1 MEKRSF
7 NELLEKIS
15 AFEEKSNLGY
25 FTCGD
30 YDGKNF
36 VIIESWEQ
44 LNSFNAFLNDY
55 NVEFKG
61 SEPYV
66 PNDKTLH
73 DIVLEL
79 TEQLK
84 QDPNN
89 WNLKGRKQN
98 ALDYFLYSQYLAAN
112 RIEDP
117 ASIDDYDCDTGF
129 SDQYSTCYDCNA
141 IISTDPGCYTALAPL
156 ITEDGWICD
165 SCVAKGKADDFILEE
180 LCNKAASLPSKAN
193 IDRLGL
199 VQINKESYQHG
210 MFEGMDASP
219 EPIIKALNKEGIDCW
234 FKVYP
239 SQFYQEFD
247 VLVKES
253 DSERAIGILNN
264 TSAYQGYSTS
274 GNLEKCLKQIS
285 INSAKDSSEGVRYT
299 TCNLSDGTVE
309 TKTISNDDFI
319 TKGIK

>member
-1 MEKRSF
+1 MEKKSF
-7 NELLEKIS
+7 DELVTKI
-15 AFEEKSNLGY
+15 EEFHEQYSDY
-25 FTCGD
+25 FTYGEL
-30 YDGKNF
+30 DGRDF

-44 LNSFNAFLNDY
+44 LNSFNAFLNGYDKK
-55 NVEFKG
+55 FSG

-66 PNDKTLH
+66 PNDKTLK
-73 DIVLEL
+73 DIALEL

-89 WNLKGRKQN
+89 WNLKGRAQN
-98 ALDYFLYSQYLAAN
+98 ALDYLEYSQFLSN
-112 RIEDP
+112 KGIERP

-129 SDQYSTCYDCNA
+129 SDQYSTCSCCNS

-156 ITEDGWICD
+156 ITEDGWVCD
-165 SCVAKGKADDFILEE
+165 KCVAKGQADDFILEE

-199 VQINKESYQHG
+199 VQINKETYQHG
-210 MFEGMDASP
+210 MFDGMNDSP
-219 EPIIKALNKEGIDCW
+219 EPIIKALNNENVDCW

-247 VLVKES
+247 VLVKNE
-253 DSERAIGILNN
+253 DQEKAIEILSK

-274 GNLEKCLKQIS
+274 GNLEKCLKQVS
-285 INSAKDSSEGVRYT
+285 INSAKDSSEGIRYT
-299 TCNLSDGTVE
+299 TCNLSDGTVN
-309 TKTISNDDFI
+309 TKIISTEDFI
-319 TKGIK
+319 NKGIK